1 MLWDSRR
8 ADCIEK
14 FVQMVDHM
22 KLVESERSINCTGQ
36 GILKWI
42 FDRSVELLNFI
53 FFVLCIIFPL
63 VADGVVIADQSAGP
77 ILQNIAEL
85 NEEILDLFSAVL
97 AFFIRKGLSNNGENG
112 ARSLFFFLLVVAHEH
127 HFAF

>member
-1 MLWDSRR
+1 MLWDSRW
-8 ADCIEK
+8 AYWIEK

-22 KLVESERSINCTGQ
+22 KLVKSERSINCTGQ

-42 FDRSVELLNFI
+42 FDWPVELLNFI

-63 VADGVVIADQSAGP
+63 VADGVVIADQSTGP
-77 ILQNIAEL
+77 IFQYIAEL
-85 NEEILDLFSAVL
+85 NEEILDLLIAVL
-97 AFFIRKGLSNNGENG
+97 AFFIRKGLSNDGENG
-112 ARSLFFFLLVVAHEH
+112 ARSLVFFLLVVAHEH